1 MDGIDQAVIK
11 QLKAQKGGD
20 EVLPLWKNLWKA
32 YQQEGAQGVDDM
44 LSELAKPSD
53 EQE

>member
-20 EVLPLWKNLWKA
+20 EVLPLWKSLWKA
-32 YQQEGAQGVDDM
+32 SQQDGAQGVDDM